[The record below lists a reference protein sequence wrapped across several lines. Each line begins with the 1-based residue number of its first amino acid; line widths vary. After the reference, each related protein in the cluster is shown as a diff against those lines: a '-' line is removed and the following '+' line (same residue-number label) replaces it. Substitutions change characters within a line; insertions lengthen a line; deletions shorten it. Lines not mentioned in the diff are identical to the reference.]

1 MLSEQCSTY
10 NTVGR
15 ILKKIRNPLH
25 ITLRHLSRKDGYGN
39 ETIAD
44 AAEKLSLKLYVC
56 FATFHLEIAD
66 AQCITTVSQIM
77 KNEFWKVL

>member
-1 MLSEQCSTY
+1 MLSKQCS
-10 NTVGR
+10 R
-15 ILKKIRNPLH
+15 ILKKINPLH
-25 ITLRHLSRKDGYGN
+25 ITLWHFNRKDGYGN

-66 AQCITTVSQIM
+66 AQSVITTVLQTM